1 MKWNLGAAVGRW
13 KGPLWGREVED
24 RVLGLGWQN
33 PLSGSARLLVAHAGT
48 NCKDNKLWAK
58 ASGVIGRSEGKQKPR
73 TKGSLWRE
81 RCAEQDLK
89 RSQHWGFY
97 CVGDDWT
104 ANVNSGRQLLRCWC
118 FREMLSKYYRLGEWP
133 PQGRLS
139 GESLHNAKITK
150 QKTHPHAFLF
160 ASKSRMQKPRDVRRL
175 FQGVSRT
182 KPLLA
187 DSTYRDL
194 AWL

>member
-1 MKWNLGAAVGRW
+1 MKSRCCGGPVKRPFVRQGGGGSCVGFRLTESPVRLSQAFGSSRWDQLQRQQTLG
-13 KGPLWGREVED
+13 KGKRGDWQVWRKTKAQDQGLPLTGALCR
-24 RVLGLGWQN
+24 
-33 PLSGSARLLVAHAGT
+33 AG
-48 NCKDNKLWAK
+48 
-58 ASGVIGRSEGKQKPR
+58 
-73 TKGSLWRE
+73 
-81 RCAEQDLK
+81 LK